1 MLAGR
6 GPLWLR
12 RADGGRH
19 RLDVERWCGP
29 PDAADRSVLDRCAGR
44 GPVLDVGCGPGRLVA
59 ELMAAGTLALGV
71 DLAAAAVHHTR
82 SLGGTALRRSV
93 FDPLPGEGRW
103 GTVLLIDG
111 NLGIGGD
118 PGCLLTRTRA
128 LLAPEG
134 RLIAEVEPDD
144 LDERIEV
151 CMEDDA
157 GRRGPAFPWARLG
170 ARAALREGGL
180 AGLRT
185 AEAWTSAGRHFVALA
200 R

>member
-1 MLAGR
+1 MRSGR

-12 RADGGRH
+12 RADGERH
-19 RLDVERWCGP
+19 RLEVERWCGP
-29 PDAADRSVLDRCAGR
+29 PDAADRSVLERCAGQ

-59 ELMAAGTLALGV
+59 ELMAAGVPALGV
-71 DLAAAAVHHTR
+71 DVAAAAVHHAR
-82 SLGGTALRRSV
+82 SLGGAALCRSV
-93 FDPLPGEGRW
+93 FDRLPGEGRW

-118 PGCLLTRTRA
+118 PGCLLARTRT

-134 RLIAEVEPDD
+134 RLIAEVESEDV
-144 LDERIEV
+144 DERIEV
-151 CMEDDA
+151 SMEDDA

-170 ARAALREGGL
+170 ARAALREGRR

-185 AEAWTSAGRHFVALA
+185 ARAWTSAGRHFVTLA